1 MSGIMAGVRL
11 PGGMPVW
18 RGWWLVLQHGAG
30 RPSGGIPVTDARH
43 AELHA
48 VVHEAARRANLPPPR
63 AVSLGGT
70 AQVGIRGNLLT
81 VGLPLVWGLSAEQL
95 RAVVAH
101 EVALPPGGHR
111 RLARELLHRRRRAR
125 EPDDGDFLLATRSL
139 VEAAEQV
146 RDAAAI
152 DAIGGGLAAVE
163 DAALALF
170 RAEAVR
176 DAFER
181 FTAAEAIRVIDGKRL
196 RVADL
201 HDGWRE
207 RLRSDGG
214 PGPGWDPDVPL
225 KRIPS
230 EHPGLSGELL
240 DVAEEADGYHT
251 GLDPAAVPTD
261 PLSPAELRRL
271 AGDLDESDG
280 EDGWVDYADLPVEA
294 YSRTVERTARRHVEA
309 VEALLGGPPADR
321 DELVDVLLGRT
332 GEVCAAE
339 GAPVNPEAGASMV
352 ADLIEYTMVKRG
364 WKRRHPAVAWR
375 MVSPDGVAVDVG
387 ASLHRPA
394 ELRRLLNGGSAA
406 AA

>member
-1 MSGIMAGVRL
+1 MRL

-18 RGWWLVLQHGAG
+18 RGWWLVLRRAG
-30 RPSGGIPVTDARH
+30 LRRRAGPPPVPVTATQH
-43 AELHA
+43 ADLHEL
-48 VVHEAARRANLPPPR
+48 VQDAARRASLAPPR
-63 AVSLGGT
+63 TVSLGGE
-70 AQVGIRGNLLT
+70 ALVRMRGNRLT

-111 RLARELLHRRRRAR
+111 WLARELLHRRRHT
-125 EPDDGDFLLATRSL
+125 DDTEFLLATRSL
-139 VEAAEQV
+139 VDAAEQA

-181 FTAAEAIRVIDGKRL
+181 FAAVETVRAVGGERL

-207 RLRSDGG
+207 RLRRDGG
-214 PGPGWDPDVPL
+214 PGTGWEPDVPL

-251 GLDPAAVPTD
+251 GLDPGAVPTD
-261 PLSPAELRRL
+261 PLSPADLRTL
-271 AGDLDESDG
+271 AGELTPDFDG
-280 EDGWVDYADLPVEA
+280 RWVEYADLPVEA
-294 YSRTVERTARRHVEA
+294 YSGAVEEAARRHVEA
-309 VEALLGGPPADR
+309 VEVLLGGPPADR
-321 DELVDVLLGRT
+321 DELVDVLLLRT
-332 GEVCAAE
+332 REVCMAE
-339 GAPVNPEAGASMV
+339 GAGADPDPLAGASMV
-352 ADLIEYTMVKRG
+352 ADLIEYTMIKRG
-364 WKRRHPAVAWR
+364 WKRRHPAVARR
-375 MVSPDGVAVDVG
+375 MVSPIGAPVDVD
-387 ASLHRPA
+387 AALHRPA
-394 ELRRLLNGGSAA
+394 ELRRLLSGESAA

>member
-1 MSGIMAGVRL
+1 V
-11 PGGMPVW
+11 
-18 RGWWLVLQHGAG
+18 
-30 RPSGGIPVTDARH
+30 PVTPARH

-48 VVHEAARRANLPPPR
+48 LVQDAAHRASIAPPKT
-63 AVSLGGT
+63 VSLAGP
-70 AQVGIRGNLLT
+70 ARVRMRGHLLT

-101 EVALPPGGHR
+101 EVALPPGGHH
-111 RLARELLHRRRRAR
+111 RLARELLHRRRHTD
-125 EPDDGDFLLATRSL
+125 ETEFLLATRSL
-139 VEAAEQV
+139 VDAAEQA

-181 FTAAEAIRVIDGKRL
+181 FVAVEAVREVDGEWL

-201 HDGWRE
+201 HDGWRQ
-207 RLRSDGG
+207 RLRRDGG
-214 PGPGWDPDVPL
+214 PGTGWDPDVPL

-251 GLDPAAVPTD
+251 GLDPDAVPTD
-261 PLSPAELRRL
+261 PLSPDDLRTLAAELTPEAEGR
-271 AGDLDESDG
+271 
-280 EDGWVDYADLPVEA
+280 WVDYTELPVEA
-294 YSRTVERTARRHVEA
+294 YSGAVEETARRHVEA
-309 VEALLGGPPADR
+309 VESLLGGPPADR
-321 DELVDVLLGRT
+321 DELVDVLLLRAR
-332 GEVCAAE
+332 EVCAAE
-339 GAPVNPEAGASMV
+339 GAPTEVDPLAGASMV
-352 ADLIEYTMVKRG
+352 ADLIEYTMIKRG
-364 WKRRHPAVAWR
+364 WKRRHPAVARR
-375 MVSPDGVAVDVG
+375 MVSPIGAPVDVD
-387 ASLHRPA
+387 AALHRPA
-394 ELRRLLNGGSAA
+394 ELRRLLSGESAA